1 MGRPARAEVASMM
14 HVGFRLT
21 QDEVDRLDHL
31 VAEQGHRD
39 RSALL
44 RAWLAEGGPTSP
56 RTNSARTPHTSTRGA
71 RRSSAASPVEPT
83 KDRPRH
89 PKITV
94 TPRVMD
100 SSPSS
105 GEPSQETRP
114 KSIMR
119 ELLAELN
126 LRRDALLI
134 RVPEVVRALL
144 PDASMETVHE
154 ALLTL
159 NRNGL
164 IELRPDA
171 GSEFLKPE
179 DAAICPRGP
188 RDTVFSYARW
198 TDTST
203 R

>member
-1 MGRPARAEVASMM
+1 MGRPARAEIASTM

-44 RAWLAEGGPTSP
+44 RAWLAEGGPTSTTPRTNTADVP
-56 RTNSARTPHTSTRGA
+56 RTNSKRTQATART
-71 RRSSAASPVEPT
+71 EPPT
-83 KDRPRH
+83 RPRH
-89 PKITV
+89 PRITA
-94 TPRVMD
+94 TPRVKD

-105 GEPSQETRP
+105 GEPSQEMRP

-144 PDASMETVHE
+144 PHASMETVHE

-159 NRNGL
+159 NKNGL